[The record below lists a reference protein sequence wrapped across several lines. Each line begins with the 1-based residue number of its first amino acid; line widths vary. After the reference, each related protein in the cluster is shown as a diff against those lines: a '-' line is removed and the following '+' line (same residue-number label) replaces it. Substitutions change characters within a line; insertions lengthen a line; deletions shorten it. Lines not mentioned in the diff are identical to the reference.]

1 MTVPVETEDV
11 QHAETA
17 GRLPRRRSRRLALFF
32 LVASVSL
39 HAAVLVMWPGWVP
52 DSDPRGVS
60 ALEVVILQPEPLP
73 VAAVQPE
80 QAQPPRQTERERKPA
95 KKVPQAGAGQRAPVL
110 ALSKPEPAPE
120 GSFVVAP
127 TRPPEPSTPAADSKS
142 RAASAAVVSPNFN
155 AAYLSNPAPRYPLA
169 SRRAGEQG
177 TVTLRVLVKPD
188 GLPAQV
194 EVERSSG
201 SPHLDAAALEAVKGW
216 RFVPARQ
223 GADPIESWVLVP
235 VVFRLEGFS

>member
-1 MTVPVETEDV
+1 MAAP
-11 QHAETA
+11 AETDNMPHTRTA
-17 GRLPRRRSRRLALFF
+17 PRRSRRHLVLFSLA
-32 LVASVSL
+32 VSASL
-39 HAAVLVMWPGWVP
+39 HAAVLVLWPGWAP
-52 DSDPRGVS
+52 DSAPRRAS
-60 ALEVVILQPEPLP
+60 TLEVVILPPEPLP
-73 VAAVQPE
+73 VATLQPE
-80 QAQPPRQTERERKPA
+80 QALPPPRLAERERKPA
-95 KKVPQAGAGQRAPVL
+95 KKIPQAGAGQRAPVL

-120 GSFVVAP
+120 GSFAIAP
-127 TRPPEPSTPAADSKS
+127 TRIPEPLPPAADSKS
-142 RAASAAVVSPNFN
+142 RSASVAVVPPSFN

-201 SPHLDAAALEAVKGW
+201 SPHLDAAALEAVGGW

-223 GADPIESWVLVP
+223 GANPVESWVLVP
-235 VVFRLEGFS
+235 VVFRLEGAS

>member
-1 MTVPVETEDV
+1 MTVPAGTDDV
-11 QHAETA
+11 RHAGTA
-17 GRLPRRRSRRLALFF
+17 GRLSRRRSRRLALFF

-39 HAAVLVMWPGWVP
+39 HAAVLILWPGWVP
-52 DSDPRGVS
+52 DSAPRGVS

-73 VAAVQPE
+73 VAALQPG
-80 QAQPPRQTERERKPA
+80 QAPPPRQTERERMPF
-95 KKVPQAGAGQRAPVL
+95 KKVPQAGAGQRAPVV
-110 ALSKPEPAPE
+110 ALSKPEPAPD

-127 TRPPEPSTPAADSKS
+127 TRTPEPSPPASGSKP
-142 RAASAAVVSPNFN
+142 REASAAVVPPSFN

-188 GLPAQV
+188 GLPARV

-201 SPHLDAAALEAVKGW
+201 SPHLDAAALEAVRGW

-223 GADPIESWVLVP
+223 GADPVESWVLVP
-235 VVFRLEGFS
+235 VVFRLEGTS